1 MYVSTFPT
9 PASTAPSPAPVS
21 SPTTSPAT
29 SPATSP
35 GASQATARATSP
47 AGSPNTVAA
56 CDFVVFGGTG
66 DLAVRKLLPALYLRD
81 RDGQLPAE
89 TRILAVSRA
98 GLDDAGY
105 RDKMR
110 GELPRFVTETEL
122 DDAAVERF
130 IARLNHLSLDIS
142 GEDGWSVLGE
152 RLTAEA
158 DTDRVRVFY
167 LAIAPRLFGPVS
179 ERLAEQGLVDDSC
192 RVVLEKPIGHDL
204 ESAREINDAVGAVFA
219 EQQIFRIDHYLGK
232 ESVQNLLVTRFANTF
247 LEPLWNANCIDHVQ
261 ITVAESLGVGTRGG
275 YYDGSG
281 ALRDMV
287 QNHLLQL
294 LCLVAME
301 PPTYVDRETV
311 RDEKLKVLQALRP
324 LTGDDVDRAV
334 VAGQYGP
341 GLVDGAAAPSY
352 KDDTE
357 NPVTTTET
365 FVAVKAEVANWR
377 WAGVPFYLRTGKR
390 MDRRSSEIVISFKAV
405 PHAMFPNHDGVSEPN
420 RLVIQ
425 LQPDEGMR
433 LHLTAKEPGPG
444 GIRLRPV
451 SLDLNYATTFQ
462 RRSPDAYERL
472 LMDVVRG
479 NPTLFMRRDEVE
491 AAWAWV
497 EPILDRWAR
506 PEHAPRPYPA
516 GTSGPSAATTLIER
530 DSRVWHEGSL

>member
-1 MYVSTFPT
+1 MS
-9 PASTAPSPAPVS
+9 ASPIV
-21 SPTTSPAT
+21 
-29 SPATSP
+29 
-35 GASQATARATSP
+35 AS
-47 AGSPNTVAA
+47 

-81 RDGQLPAE
+81 RDRQLPDD
-89 TRILAVSRA
+89 TRVLAASRA
-98 GLDDAGY
+98 GLDDRGY
-105 RDKMR
+105 RDKIR
-110 GELPRFVTETEL
+110 GELSRFVPADEL
-122 DDAAVERF
+122 DESTLARFLDRLEYVSIDVDNVEDWPTLEHR
-130 IARLNHLSLDIS
+130 IRLSDDDR
-142 GEDGWSVLGE
+142 E
-152 RLTAEA
+152 
-158 DTDRVRVFY
+158 RVRVFY
-167 LAIAPRLFGPVS
+167 LACAPQLFGPICS
-179 ERLAEQGLVDDSC
+179 RLAEHGLVNDAS

-204 ESAREINDAVGAVFA
+204 ASACEVNDAVGSVFD
-219 EQQIFRIDHYLGK
+219 EYQIFRIDHYLGK

-247 LEPLWNANCIDHVQ
+247 LEPLWNSHCIDHVQ
-261 ITVAESLGVGTRGG
+261 ISVTESLGVGNRGD
-275 YYDGSG
+275 YYDASG

-324 LTGDDVDRAV
+324 IDQQDMGRLA

-341 GLVDGAAAPSY
+341 GLVDGTAAPSY
-352 KDDTE
+352 QEDAERPDSR
-357 NPVTTTET
+357 TET
-365 FVAVKAEVANWR
+365 FVAIKAEVQNWR

-390 MDRRSSEIVISFKAV
+390 MESRCSEIVVEFKPV
-405 PHAMFPNHDGVSEPN
+405 PHAMFPDSQGSSEPN

-433 LHLTAKEPGPG
+433 LHMTAKEPGPG

-451 SLDLNYATTFQ
+451 SLNLNYEQTFQ

-497 EPILDRWAR
+497 EPIINSWA
-506 PEHAPRPYPA
+506 HADHGPRRYPA
-516 GTSGPSAATTLIER
+516 GTSGPTAATTLIER
-530 DSRVWHEGSL
+530 DGRAWYEGGI

>member
-1 MYVSTFPT
+1 MLHHTGPVPV
-9 PASTAPSPAPVS
+9 AP
-21 SPTTSPAT
+21 
-29 SPATSP
+29 
-35 GASQATARATSP
+35 
-47 AGSPNTVAA
+47 

-89 TRILAVSRA
+89 TRIVAVSRA
-98 GLDDAGY
+98 GLDDDGY
-105 RDKMR
+105 RDKIR
-110 GELPRFVTETEL
+110 GELPRFVRAAEL
-122 DDAAVERF
+122 DDETVQRF
-130 IARLNHLSLDIS
+130 VARLSHVSLDIDDNDS
-142 GEDGWSVLGE
+142 WPPLVDTLRDGE
-152 RLTAEA
+152 RI
-158 DTDRVRVFY
+158 RVFY
-167 LAIAPRLFGPVS
+167 LAIAPALFGPVS
-179 ERLAEQGLVDDSC
+179 RRLAEHGLVTETS
-192 RVVLEKPIGHDL
+192 RLVLEKPIGHDL
-204 ESAREINDAVGAVFA
+204 ASAREVNDAVGAVFQ

-261 ITVAESLGVGTRGG
+261 ITASESLGVGTRGG
-275 YYDGSG
+275 YYDTSG

-324 LTGDDVDRAV
+324 LEGADVDRCV
-334 VAGQYGP
+334 VAGQYSP
-341 GLVDGAAAPSY
+341 GLVDGIAATSY
-352 KDDTE
+352 REDAERPDS
-357 NPVTTTET
+357 TTET
-365 FVAVKAEVANWR
+365 FVAIKAEVANWR

-390 MDRRSSEIVISFKAV
+390 MDRRCSEIVIQFKAV
-405 PHAMFPNHDGVSEPN
+405 PHPMFPGSEGAQEPN

-433 LHLTAKEPGPG
+433 LHMIAKEPGPG

-451 SLDLNYATTFQ
+451 SLNLSYAETFQ

-472 LMDVVRG
+472 LMDIVRG

-497 EPILDRWAR
+497 GPILERWSHAD
-506 PEHAPRPYPA
+506 HAPRPYPS

-530 DSRVWHEGSL
+530 DSRTWHE